1 MYFTFVVFMKQNV
14 NCIIPPAHPPTPV
27 HFTSKRLQIS
37 LFGSVCA
44 FCCLLFFSH
53 PAPLTIMTQR
63 SHWKRWLLQAGKAGR
78 ETPN

>member
-14 NCIIPPAHPPTPV
+14 NCIIPPAHLPTPV

-44 FCCLLFFSH
+44 FLAWPFAACFSLVTLL
-53 PAPLTIMTQR
+53 L
-63 SHWKRWLLQAGKAGR
+63 
-78 ETPN
+78 